1 MRPKK
6 YGDCRKLQF
15 FVSLK
20 KQDSSESCFF
30 DNIIRKKIVSSIL
43 SEALRWFPKEMLLQP
58 LSSWSYPERLR
69 FSYYRWYLLNP
80 KLLICFFPFA
90 GQEPAHHE
98 TIIEMLVSC
107 AERGMAVWVISSG
120 IDAICEKTENQEFLR
135 RLRYLN

>member
-1 MRPKK
+1 M
-6 YGDCRKLQF
+6 
-15 FVSLK
+15 VS
-20 KQDSSESCFF
+20 QRSAAT
-30 DNIIRKKIVSSIL
+30 
-43 SEALRWFPKEMLLQP
+43 ALADLAPARAFAVFLLQ
-58 LSSWSYPERLR
+58 
-69 FSYYRWYLLNP
+69 YLLNP